1 MEREG
6 GLPCRLLPYLQA
18 RTSPS
23 CNVIG
28 MGVRIVSVLACVYVA
43 CDHYFRVQDGNT
55 FLYFCLS
62 NKRIKFPCVERH
74 QYLCKPTFT
83 TFTLTI

>member
-6 GLPCRLLPYLQA
+6 GFPCRLLPYLQA

-28 MGVRIVSVLACVYVA
+28 KGVRIVSVLSVCMLRVTSTYV
-43 CDHYFRVQDGNT
+43 
-55 FLYFCLS
+55 
-62 NKRIKFPCVERH
+62 
-74 QYLCKPTFT
+74 CKMGIRF
-83 TFTLTI
+83 FIFV